1 MRVAI
6 FNSKSYERELFA
18 LINKEYDHEL
28 EYIEAHL
35 TEVTAPLASGYPAV
49 CAFVNDTLDA
59 GVLEILHRNG
69 TRLIALR
76 SAGFNH
82 IDLHTA
88 ESLGLTVVRVPAYSP
103 HAVAEHTV
111 GLMLT
116 LNRKLHRAHQRVRE
130 GNFSLNGLMGFDFND
145 RVAGVIGTGKIGAI
159 VARILL
165 GFGLRV
171 LATDA
176 VPNKACIDLG
186 IEYVLLPELLQRS
199 DIITLHCPLTPDTH
213 HLIDSTAIKLM
224 KAGVMLINTSRGGL
238 IDTAAVI
245 EGLKSQKIGYLGLD
259 VYEEEG
265 DLFFEDLSDVIIQ
278 DDIFSRLLTFPN
290 VFITAHQAFFT
301 REAVT
306 NIVDTTLYNI
316 TEFEAGHLCKN
327 RVTTELVS
335 G

>member
-1 MRVAI
+1 MRVAV
-6 FNSKSYERELFA
+6 FNSKSYEREVFA
-18 LINKEYDHEL
+18 GSNSEYGHEL
-28 EYIEAHL
+28 EFIEAHL
-35 TEVTAPLASGYPAV
+35 TEITAPLASGYPAI

-59 GVLEILHRNG
+59 AVLEMLYRNG

-82 IDLHTA
+82 IDLHAA

-103 HAVAEHTV
+103 YAVAEHTV

-130 GNFSLNGLMGFDFND
+130 GNFSLNGLMGFDFNG
-145 RVAGVIGTGKIGAI
+145 RVAGIIGTGKIGTI
-159 VARILL
+159 VARILS
-165 GFGLRV
+165 GFGLQV
-171 LATDA
+171 LATDS
-176 VPNKACIDLG
+176 VPNKACADLG
-186 IEYVLLPELLQRS
+186 VEYVSLPDLLQRS
-199 DIITLHCPLTPDTH
+199 DILTLHCPLTPETH
-213 HLIDSTAIKLM
+213 HLIDSAAITQM

-245 EGLKSQKIGYLGLD
+245 DGLKSQKIGYLGLD

-278 DDIFSRLLTFPN
+278 DDVFTRLLTFPN

-306 NIVDTTLYNI
+306 NIVDTTLENI
-316 TEFEAGHLCKN
+316 TEFESGRLCKN

-335 G
+335 R